1 MFAQLASVLIRASAG
16 GDSLRVR
23 LLTLERRCIA
33 DSRWEDAQRVHG

>member
-23 LLTLERRCIA
+23 LLTLEGRRITDA
-33 DSRWEDAQRVHG
+33 RREDAQRVHG